1 MQKQKLHRI
10 FSFLLLVIILTPV
23 SIQFVHSFEIH
34 TYHKIFSDD
43 LDHIQNAE
51 KDCAVFH
58 NKINHN
64 VIDLNFNFE
73 LKNFPF
79 FNDDVQ
85 IIISETQQK
94 FIKLNSSRAP
104 PIPFV

>member
-1 MQKQKLHRI
+1 MQKQTLHRI
-10 FSFLLLVIILTPV
+10 FSFLLLVIILAPV
-23 SIQFVHSFEIH
+23 SIQFIHSFENH
-34 TYHKIFSDD
+34 TYHKTFSDG
-43 LDHIQNAE
+43 LDHIQNTE
-51 KDCAVFH
+51 KDCAIFH

-73 LKNFPF
+73 LKIFPF

-104 PIPFV
+104 PISFV